1 MTSCVHM
8 KQQWTAHAHA
18 DELNIALLNKTH
30 LVSSCFMIFCKLN
43 FNKLISY
50 YMHHIIISIQ
60 AVKAYFDYHNFAFN
74 RFIVTSELWV
84 EAG

>member
-30 LVSSCFMIFCKLN
+30 LVSSCFMIFCKESTITCIPKKQHTIIDIAMERTSCLN
-43 FNKLISY
+43 NSGKIAQITLP
-50 YMHHIIISIQ
+50 
-60 AVKAYFDYHNFAFN
+60 K
-74 RFIVTSELWV
+74 TE
-84 EAG
+84 